1 MEVVAKT
8 KGGCLIQA
16 SQSEIKEILN
26 AVTGEKPE
34 EVNIGQKIPAIDYA
48 STIMK
53 VKTLKKD
60 YHFTQIFHSLDIFN
74 EAAIELKLVVENAS
88 EIEV

>member
-16 SQSEIKEILN
+16 SESEVKEILN
-26 AVTGEKPE
+26 AVTGSRPKELS
-34 EVNIGQKIPAIDYA
+34 IGQKIPAIDYA

-53 VKTLKKD
+53 VKILEKD
-60 YHFTQIFHSLDIFN
+60 YHFTQMFHSLETFN
-74 EAAIELKLVVENAS
+74 ETAAELKLAVKNAS